1 MIEIFDLFVYNPVY
15 NLLIFIYSTFSFK
28 DFGIAIVFVTLIIKF
43 LLIPLSKKQIESQ
56 KKMQELQPRIKDV
69 QEKYKNDKEKQSR
82 ALLELYKENK
92 TNPFSGCLPMIVQLI
107 FLIAI
112 YRVLFNISSAG
123 LKVDASALYSFVPD
137 PGQINKM
144 FLGIID
150 LSSTLNISHLAFS
163 DVPHLILVLLAAGS
177 QYFQT
182 KMLMGA
188 KREENK
194 HKKQSGGD
202 SKPDFSEIMTKQM
215 LYLGPLLT
223 LFIGVKFPAGLALYW
238 FISTGFM
245 IIQQYYLAKNTEK
258 AIKAIDKK

>member
-1 MIEIFDLFVYNPVY
+1 MGIFDLFVYNPVY
-15 NLLIFIYSTFSFK
+15 NLLIFVYSVFSFR
-28 DFGIAIVFVTLIIKF
+28 DFGIAIVIVTLVIKF

-56 KKMQELQPRIKDV
+56 KKMQELQPKIKEV

-82 ALLELYKENK
+82 TLLELYKENK
-92 TNPFSGCLPMIVQLI
+92 TNPFSGCLPLVVQLI

-123 LKVDASALYSFVPD
+123 LKVDLGALYSFVPD

-150 LSSTLNISHLAFS
+150 LSSTLNISNLAFR
-163 DVPHLILVLLAAGS
+163 DVPHIILVLLAAGS

-182 KMLMGA
+182 KMLMVT
-188 KREENK
+188 KKEENK
-194 HKKQSGGD
+194 NKKQTDG
-202 SKPDFSEIMTKQM
+202 KPDFSEIMTKQM

-245 IIQQYYLAKNTEK
+245 IAQQYYLTKNTEK
-258 AIKAIDKK
+258 ITKVADKKG

>member
-1 MIEIFDLFVYNPVY
+1 MSAIFNTFVYHPVY
-15 NLLIFIYSTFSFK
+15 NLLIFVYSVFSWK
-28 DFGIAIVFVTLIIKF
+28 DFGVAIILVTLIIKF

-56 KKMQELQPRIKDV
+56 RKMQELQPKIKET

-92 TNPFSGCLPMIVQLI
+92 TNPFSGCLPLIVQLV

-112 YRVLFNISSAG
+112 YRVLFNISNAG
-123 LKVDASALYSFVPD
+123 LKVDTSALYSFVPD

-150 LSSTLNISHLAFS
+150 LSAKLNVSHLALK
-163 DVPHLILVLLAAGS
+163 DLPHLILVLLAAGS

-188 KREENK
+188 KKEENK
-194 HKKQSGGD
+194 NKKQSNNDG
-202 SKPDFSEIMTKQM
+202 KPDFSEIMTKQM

-223 LFIGVKFPAGLALYW
+223 LFIGIKFPAGLALYW
-238 FISTGFM
+238 LVSTGFM
-245 IIQQYYLAKNTEK
+245 IAQQYYLAKDTEK
-258 AIKAIDKK
+258 TAKTK